1 MSDSTFD
8 IYLTTTGRSILNK
21 LLAGEKLTI
30 TKAVLSSQT
39 PTTPEELTDISP
51 EILQSSQIAL
61 TDHGTYTQME
71 LAFNLNLLET
81 DLDFNSIGVYG
92 YSSNSTESLIY
103 VILVSEEQQLLIPA
117 GSPITYVVSVKE
129 TLTQG
134 KLQVNTSPS
143 YATPIS
149 HNSDFTRHLFSQ
161 TNDSTTLALVNSG
174 VEEVF
179 VDNDTIIFVP
189 KVNMASGSTLRIA
202 SNDYTLAFQDIEG
215 NTING
220 TFIAHKPYGLAFD
233 SNNTAFVYKSY
244 DKIEIVSGIPHY
256 WNGVKWCST
265 MQAGLINAFD
275 LSSAPAGY
283 LLCNGASVSKTT
295 YTELFTAI
303 GYRHGGS
310 GDNFNLPNLQGRML
324 LGVNGSHS
332 LGSTGGSET
341 RQLDIANM
349 PAHTHDVSTTS
360 KDNNTTYALKDTE
373 DDKKLFPYPIG
384 YPRHF
389 YSLTAT
395 DNQNNISITEN
406 SKGSGQAFNIMNPYL
421 SVNYFISTG
430 KSLI

>member
-39 PTTPEELTDISP
+39 PTTPEELTTISP
-51 EILQSSQIAL
+51 EILESSQITL
-61 TDHGTYTQME
+61 TDHGTYTQIE

-81 DLDFNSIGVYG
+81 DLDFNSIGIYG

-129 TLTQG
+129 TFTQG

-174 VEEVF
+174 VEETF
-179 VDNDTIIFVP
+179 VENDTIVFVP

-202 SNDYTLAFQDIEG
+202 SNDYTLAYKDIDG

-233 SNNTAFVYKSY
+233 SNNSAFVYKSY
-244 DKIEIVSGIPHY
+244 DKIEIVNSIPHY
-256 WNGVKWCST
+256 WDGVKWCST
-265 MQAGLINAFD
+265 MPAGLINAFD

-283 LLCNGASVSKTT
+283 LLCNGASVSVTD
-295 YTELFTAI
+295 YAELFSAI

-310 GDNFNLPNLQGRML
+310 GDNFNLPDLRGRMI
-324 LGVNGSHS
+324 LGVSSSHS
-332 LGSTGGSET
+332 LGSKDGSET
-341 RQLDIANM
+341 KILSIDNM
-349 PAHTHDVSTTS
+349 PSHKHDVSTTS
-360 KDNNTTYALKDTE
+360 KDNNTTYTLSGHEEGTS
-373 DDKKLFPYPIG
+373 FPFPNSG
-384 YPRHF
+384 QPRIL
-389 YSLTAT
+389 YELIAT
-395 DNQNNISITEN
+395 QNQNNISITEN

>member
-21 LLAGEKLTI
+21 LLAGENLCLTR
-30 TKAVLSSQT
+30 AVLSSQT
-39 PTTPEELTDISP
+39 PTTPEELTAISP

-61 TDHGTYTQME
+61 TDHGTYTQID
-71 LAFNLNLLET
+71 LSFNLSELEN
-81 DLDFNSIGVYG
+81 DLDYNSIGIYG
-92 YSSNSTESLIY
+92 QSSNSEESLIY
-103 VILVSEEQQLLIPA
+103 VALVSEEQQLLIPA
-117 GSPITYVVSVKE
+117 GSPINYVVSIKE

-134 KLQVNTSPS
+134 RLQVNTSPS

-174 VEEVF
+174 VEETF
-179 VDNDTIIFVP
+179 VDNDTIVFVP
-189 KVNMASGSTLRIA
+189 KVNMVSGSTLRIA

-244 DKIEIVSGIPHY
+244 DKIEIINNIPHY

-341 RQLDIANM
+341 RQLEIQHM
-349 PAHTHDVSTTS
+349 PSHKHDVSTTS
-360 KDNNTTYALKDTE
+360 KDNNTTYTLEPYE
-373 DDKKLFPYPIG
+373 DGTSFPFPNSG
-384 YPRHF
+384 QPRIL
-389 YSLTAT
+389 YTLTAT
-395 DNQNNISITEN
+395 AHQNNISISEN